1 MRYGCILLK
10 EDAMGQIIQLTASD
24 GHKLNAYCAEPE
36 GEPRGG
42 VVVVQEIFGV
52 NIHIREVTD
61 SYAREGYLAIAPAIF
76 DRFEVGVELGY
87 EPDDI
92 AIGQKLKVKGNEN
105 LDNVL
110 LDVKAALD
118 SIKNAGNVGIT
129 GYCWGGVIVW
139 AAACRLEFE
148 AASSYYGGGIIDLVN
163 ETPKCHTILHFG
175 RNDQSI
181 PIDDVDKI
189 MKEHP
194 GVSVYLYDAGHGF
207 NCNHRASYDED
218 SSNLALR
225 RTLDLFVGALN

>member
-105 LDNVL
+105 LDNGTNL
-110 LDVKAALD
+110 TAHSSNIDC
-118 SIKNAGNVGIT
+118 IIIT
-129 GYCWGGVIVW
+129 
-139 AAACRLEFE
+139 
-148 AASSYYGGGIIDLVN
+148 SSYWYSN
-163 ETPKCHTILHFG
+163 RES
-175 RNDQSI
+175 NDT
-181 PIDDVDKI
+181 
-189 MKEHP
+189 
-194 GVSVYLYDAGHGF
+194 
-207 NCNHRASYDED
+207 R
-218 SSNLALR
+218 
-225 RTLDLFVGALN
+225 